1 MITPGDDYPLHQTP
15 EPVLQVFTG
24 DRNFYDRYFFNGCWR
39 EGEPCF
45 AVAMGVYPNLGIMD
59 SSFIAIVD
67 GVQHCVRASRVLGT
81 DRMDTRVGPIAIEV
95 VRPMRTLR
103 FRVDHETLQ
112 ADLVFEARAKPI
124 EEPRVS
130 RRSGPRLVMD
140 YQRFTQHGC
149 YSGTMT
155 VAGRRFEAA
164 PAQTWGARDRS
175 WGIRMVG
182 EREPAGVPDPRGP
195 QFFWLWS
202 PVNFEDYCTLF
213 EVNEAADGARWH
225 QFGAAGRTGID
236 AEIEP
241 VASVDWSVD
250 YRPGTRHA
258 RRAEIILRTAAGG
271 EQHLELEPLYNIY
284 MQGLGYLHPKWGH
297 GMYVGADASIY
308 ESFKLAEVDESSPL
322 FQHIEAVTRARLGTR
337 EGLGVLEMLILGP
350 HAKSGFKEILDM
362 HP

>member
-1 MITPGDDYPLHQTP
+1 
-15 EPVLQVFTG
+15 
-24 DRNFYDRYFFNGCWR
+24 
-39 EGEPCF
+39 
-45 AVAMGVYPNLGIMD
+45 
-59 SSFIAIVD
+59 
-67 GVQHCVRASRVLGT
+67 
-81 DRMDTRVGPIAIEV
+81 MDTRVGPIAIEV

-103 FRVDHETLQ
+103 VRVDHEALQ
-112 ADLVFEARAKPI
+112 ADLVFEPRAKPI
-124 EEPRVS
+124 EEPRFS

-140 YQRFTQHGC
+140 FTRFTQHGG

-164 PAQTWGARDRS
+164 PARTWGARDRS
-175 WGIRMVG
+175 WGIRIVG

-213 EVNEAADGARWH
+213 AVNETADGSRWH
-225 QFGAAGRTGID
+225 QFGAAGRAGID

-250 YRPGTRHA
+250 YRSGTRHA
-258 RRAEIILRTAAGG
+258 RRAEIILRTAAGS
-271 EQHLELEPLYNIY
+271 EQRLEIEPLYNLY

-297 GMYVGADASIY
+297 GMYVGADASTY